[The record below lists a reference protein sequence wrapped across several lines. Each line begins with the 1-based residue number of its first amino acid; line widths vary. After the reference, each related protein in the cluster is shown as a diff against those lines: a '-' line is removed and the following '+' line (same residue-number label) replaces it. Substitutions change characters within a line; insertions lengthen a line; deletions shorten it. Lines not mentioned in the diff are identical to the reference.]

1 MRTLVV
7 FDSMYGN
14 TERVAAEVAHGLAAF
29 GPVEVVSVQEAPHP
43 IPDSVDLVVVG
54 GPTHGHGLSNA
65 TSRRVT
71 PQQVADG
78 AREGRIGLREWLTRL
93 GRGDTPAA
101 TFDTRFDK
109 PTWLTGSA
117 ARAAAK
123 RLKAKGHP
131 LVVPPQSFHVE
142 HTEGPLAGEELER
155 ARLWGRAVGALVQA
169 NATTHRA

>member
-7 FDSMYGN
+7 FDSMFGN
-14 TERVAAEVAHGLAAF
+14 TERVAAAVAQGLSAF
-29 GPVEVVSVQEAPHP
+29 GLVEVVGVQEAPHP
-43 IPDSVDLVVVG
+43 IPDGVDLVVVG

-71 PQQVADG
+71 PEQLAAG

-93 GRGDTPAA
+93 GPGSTPVA

-109 PTWLTGSA
+109 PAWLTGSA

-131 LVVPPQSFHVE
+131 LIVPPQSFFVT
-142 HTEGPLAGEELER
+142 HTEGPLADEQLDR
-155 ARLWGRAVGALVQA
+155 ARLWGRAIGSLTQA
-169 NATTHRA
+169 ATST

>member
-14 TERVAAEVAHGLAAF
+14 TQLVAAAVAEGLSPF
-29 GPVEVVSVQEAPHP
+29 GPVDLVAVPDAPHP
-43 IPDSVDLVVVG
+43 IPDGVDLMVVG

-71 PQQVADG
+71 PEQAAQG
-78 AREGRIGLREWLTRL
+78 ARASRIGLREWLTRL
-93 GRGDTPAA
+93 GPGDTPVA

-117 ARAAAK
+117 ARAAAR

-131 LVVPPQSFHVE
+131 VIAPPESFFVA
-142 HTEGPLAGEELER
+142 HTTGPLTDEQVDR
-155 ARLWGRAVGALVQA
+155 ARLWGRALGALSQA
-169 NATTHRA
+169 ATST